1 MHNHG
6 FTLLELLITLV
17 IVTLL
22 VAIGVPSFSAQLNN
36 TKAKT
41 VTLSLLES
49 AALTRTQA
57 ASNNTRATLK
67 HHGTWEDGWDIFIDS
82 NNDGILNQDE
92 KLLISTEK
100 IKDVRITPNKPVR
113 SYISYIGTGESRMVG
128 KANGGA
134 FQAGTFTIC
143 PTTKGNGYEL
153 ILARSGRIRMNEI
166 SADKCSTPP

>member
-22 VAIGVPSFSAQLNN
+22 VTIGVPSFSAQLNN
-36 TKAKT
+36 TKTKT

-67 HHGTWEDGWDIFIDS
+67 HHGTWEDGWDVFIDS
-82 NNDGILNQDE
+82 NNDGILNPDE
-92 KLLISTEK
+92 KLLVSTEK
-100 IKDVRITPNKPVR
+100 IKDVRITANKPLKNYV
-113 SYISYIGTGESRMVG
+113 SYIGTGESRMVG
-128 KANGGA
+128 KANAGA

-143 PTTKGNGYEL
+143 PTTRGNGYEL

-166 SADKCSTPP
+166 TAEKCSAP